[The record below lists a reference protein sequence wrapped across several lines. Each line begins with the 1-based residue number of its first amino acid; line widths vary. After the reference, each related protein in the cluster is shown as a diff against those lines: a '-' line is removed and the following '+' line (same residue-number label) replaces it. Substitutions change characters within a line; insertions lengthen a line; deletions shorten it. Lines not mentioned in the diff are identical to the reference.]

1 MSQQHDYVIGKNAV
15 IETLKSDR
23 ELYKLW
29 MAENT
34 VKGQAQQVIELA
46 KKQNIT
52 IQYVPRKKLDQ
63 MVTGQHQGIVA
74 QVAAYEYAELDDLY
88 QIAEQRNEQP
98 FFLILDEIEDPHNL
112 GSIMRTADAVGAHG
126 IVIPKRRAVGLTTT
140 VAKASTGAIEHIPVA
155 KVTNLSRALDEMK
168 ERGIWV
174 AGTDTSAKQDYRQFD
189 GTMPLA
195 LVIGSEG
202 KGIGRLIKEKCDF
215 LIKLPMAGK
224 VTSLNASVAASLLMY
239 EVYRKRYPLGE

>member
-74 QVAAYEYAELDDLY
+74 QVAAYEYAELEDLY
-88 QIAEQRNEQP
+88 QIAEKRNEQP
-98 FFLILDEIEDPHNL
+98 FFIILDEIEDPHNL
-112 GSIMRTADAVGAHG
+112 GSIMRTADAVGA
-126 IVIPKRRAVGLTTT
+126 
-140 VAKASTGAIEHIPVA
+140 
-155 KVTNLSRALDEMK
+155 
-168 ERGIWV
+168 
-174 AGTDTSAKQDYRQFD
+174 
-189 GTMPLA
+189 
-195 LVIGSEG
+195 
-202 KGIGRLIKEKCDF
+202 
-215 LIKLPMAGK
+215 
-224 VTSLNASVAASLLMY
+224 
-239 EVYRKRYPLGE
+239 

>member
-1 MSQQHDYVIGKNAV
+1 
-15 IETLKSDR
+15 
-23 ELYKLW
+23 
-29 MAENT
+29 

-88 QIAEQRNEQP
+88 QIAEKRNEQP
-98 FFLILDEIEDPHNL
+98 FFIILDEIEDPHNL

-140 VAKASTGAIEHIPVA
+140 VAKASTGAIEH
-155 KVTNLSRALDEMK
+155 
-168 ERGIWV
+168 
-174 AGTDTSAKQDYRQFD
+174 
-189 GTMPLA
+189 
-195 LVIGSEG
+195 
-202 KGIGRLIKEKCDF
+202 
-215 LIKLPMAGK
+215 
-224 VTSLNASVAASLLMY
+224 
-239 EVYRKRYPLGE
+239 

>member
-98 FFLILDEIEDPHNL
+98 FFL
-112 GSIMRTADAVGAHG
+112 S
-126 IVIPKRRAVGLTTT
+126 
-140 VAKASTGAIEHIPVA
+140 
-155 KVTNLSRALDEMK
+155 
-168 ERGIWV
+168 
-174 AGTDTSAKQDYRQFD
+174 
-189 GTMPLA
+189 
-195 LVIGSEG
+195 
-202 KGIGRLIKEKCDF
+202 
-215 LIKLPMAGK
+215 
-224 VTSLNASVAASLLMY
+224 
-239 EVYRKRYPLGE
+239 

>member
-88 QIAEQRNEQP
+88 QIAEKRNEQP

-174 AGTDTSAKQDYRQFD
+174 AEQMRLLNRITDNLMVQCRW
-189 GTMPLA
+189 
-195 LVIGSEG
+195 
-202 KGIGRLIKEKCDF
+202 
-215 LIKLPMAGK
+215 
-224 VTSLNASVAASLLMY
+224 LL
-239 EVYRKRYPLGE
+239 